1 MTLNVSTIGDNP
13 QTPGVYAETYIPDQL
28 IAGAL
33 QIVSQPIVL
42 SAGTLPRGSVL
53 GQISTSSVIPTPG
66 ATNTGNGTV
75 GALSATSA
83 AKAGP
88 YALVA
93 TSPTV
98 FTVTDPEGAAM
109 PNATVGTAYSQ
120 NGLSFTIAAGGTS
133 FVAGDTFSLDYTDS
147 IGNFIL
153 SVKTATDGSQNPS
166 AILADYSDASAGPV
180 NAGAYVMAEVNGRA
194 LNFDPSWNLQTLTS
208 ALRPNGIFVKA
219 SVSAADPS

>member
-13 QTPGVYAETYIPDQL
+13 QQPGIIAETYVPDQL
-28 IAGAL
+28 IAGNL
-33 QIVSQPIVL
+33 KVVSQPIVI

-53 GQISTSSVIPTPG
+53 GQISTSSVIPVTG
-66 ATNTGNGTV
+66 TNTGNGTV
-75 GALSATSA
+75 GTLSATSA
-83 AKAGP
+83 AANGV
-88 YALVA
+88 YSLVA
-93 TSPTV
+93 TSATV
-98 FTVTDPEGAAM
+98 FSVTNPEGVAM

-120 NGLSFTIAAGGTS
+120 SGLAFTITAGGTA
-133 FVAGDTFSLDYTDS
+133 FVAGDSFTLEYADS

-153 SVKTATDGSQNPS
+153 SVKTATDGSQTPC

-180 NAGAYVMAEVNGRA
+180 TAGAYVMAEVNGRA
-194 LNFDPSWNLQTLTS
+194 LNYDASWNLQTLTS